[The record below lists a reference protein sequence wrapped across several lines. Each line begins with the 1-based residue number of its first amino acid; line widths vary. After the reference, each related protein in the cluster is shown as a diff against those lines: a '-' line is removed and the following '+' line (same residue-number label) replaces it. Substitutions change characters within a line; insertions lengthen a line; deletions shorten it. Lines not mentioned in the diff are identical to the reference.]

1 MADDSGHAQHSG
13 YREPAERG
21 SLTIKDKVVERLAT
35 KAALDT
41 DGVLPRSAGL
51 DKLTGRDL
59 PRVRVQ
65 ISGDRVR
72 AGVDIAARWPMPL
85 PALTASVR
93 RNVAHALS
101 ALGGLHVDGVD
112 VSVPA
117 VLVDTARNDSARVN
131 TRSDGS
137 SAT

>member
-1 MADDSGHAQHSG
+1 MADDFGQAATSD
-13 YREPAERG
+13 YRDPAERG
-21 SLTIKDKVVERLAT
+21 SLTIKDKVVERLAA

-72 AGVDIAARWPMPL
+72 AGVDVAARWPVPL

-93 RNVAHALS
+93 RNVARALS
-101 ALGGLHVDGVD
+101 TMGGLHVDGVD
-112 VSVPA
+112 VTVPA
-117 VLVDTARNDSARVN
+117 VIVDPARSDV
-131 TRSDGS
+131 RSDGS
-137 SAT
+137 TTT